1 MNDNDQAG
9 LDDAFGEDWDGTLE
23 PAVPGDSI
31 MTGAPAAPAEPRA
44 MSTEE
49 LIDLIKALH
58 SPDRC
63 SLDHDG
69 DCQEHSFF
77 GTGECPHGRARRL
90 LADAIPG
97 DSIMEDGPATEP
109 EADTPPWVMARYDG
123 ECSGCFGPLM
133 EGITE
138 IRADGSGGW
147 EGRCCE

>member
-23 PAVPGDSI
+23 PAAPGDSI
-31 MTGAPAAPAEPRA
+31 M
-44 MSTEE
+44 
-49 LIDLIKALH
+49 
-58 SPDRC
+58 
-63 SLDHDG
+63 G
-69 DCQEHSFF
+69 D
-77 GTGECPHGRARRL
+77 T
-90 LADAIPG
+90 
-97 DSIMEDGPATEP
+97 PATEP
-109 EADTPPWVMARYDG
+109 GTDTPPWVMARYDG